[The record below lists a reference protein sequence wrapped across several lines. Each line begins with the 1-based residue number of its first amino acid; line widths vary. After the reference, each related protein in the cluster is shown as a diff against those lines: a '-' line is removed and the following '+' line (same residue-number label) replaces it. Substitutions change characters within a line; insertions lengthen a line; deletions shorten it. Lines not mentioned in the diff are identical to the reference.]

1 MCMCVSGE
9 RERERDALIS
19 REMGT
24 FGISG
29 TSLQAH
35 SNIPMAVGEVFP
47 EREGGRERK
56 RERGNMRAVL
66 RMSLRF
72 EAVKH

>member
-1 MCMCVSGE
+1 MYVCVR

-29 TSLQAH
+29 TSQQAH

-47 EREGGRERK
+47 EREREGERE
-56 RERGNMRAVL
+56 RERGGI
-66 RMSLRF
+66 
-72 EAVKH
+72 